1 MIYKC
6 TLKCFTLQEV
16 PLSSNGTF
24 SVFFIMSQQCVLCW
38 LMSLRR
44 FHTAVCS
51 ALTLQGWYSGPTQSQ
66 LHRGRQ
72 ICAALRVG
80 LSVKVPP
87 DS

>member
-1 MIYKC
+1 MG
-6 TLKCFTLQEV
+6 
-16 PLSSNGTF
+16 PL
-24 SVFFIMSQQCVLCW
+24 VFFFFIYEPTVCVVLADVIEA
-38 LMSLRR
+38 
-44 FHTAVCS
+44 FPVHTAVCS